1 MKKVLE
7 IPTGLYVAGAQK
19 IARDIGL
26 QRNKNRFEV
35 QYVVFDNVVD
45 QYEKDLTANGCA
57 VHHFPLPTSIWKRI
71 PAMYSALK
79 KLMRKEQYDVVHAH
93 CMFQSGIVMLA
104 ANHAGVPIRITHSH
118 NTSKV
123 RHPFSGI
130 YDAVMRRLILA
141 NATELVGCGHAA
153 GEYLFGKKA
162 FRKRGK
168 VILNGIDVDRFC
180 FREEARRAK
189 RAELLLDGR
198 FVIGNVARLGPAKN
212 QAFLIRLM
220 PEILKRRPE
229 ALLLLVGEGTER
241 SGLEQLIH
249 ELRLEKN
256 VLLTGSVSDVESCL
270 CAMDVLAL
278 PSLFEGIPLTVLEAQ
293 ANGLPC
299 LISENVP
306 EETVLTDL
314 VRTIPLNRPADW
326 IHGLCTA
333 ERPRGGQYAE
343 ELRVKGADHHSMLN
357 GIYALYGRD

>member
-1 MKKVLE
+1 MRKILQ
-7 IPTGLYVAGAQK
+7 IPTGLYGTGEQQ

-26 QRNKNRFEV
+26 NRDRDRLDV
-35 QYVVFDNVVD
+35 HYVVCTDHVD
-45 QYEKDLTANGCA
+45 CYEPQLFAAGCP
-57 VHHFPLPTSIWKRI
+57 VHHLPLHARK
-71 PAMYSALK
+71 PAYYYELFKALRA
-79 KLMRKEQYDVVHAH
+79 LMREEAFDAVHAH
-93 CMFQSGIVMLA
+93 CMFQSGIVMCA
-104 ANHAGVPIRITHSH
+104 AKTAGVPIRITHSH

-270 CAMDVLAL
+270 CAMDVFAL